1 MAKSDKKKGPRG
13 GKMKASPPAKT
24 IANANNIVPIKT
36 REDMREGLRRNV
48 DPKRY
53 HNPDSPDGRWPR
65 HMA

>member
-1 MAKSDKKKGPRG
+1 MAKSKKKKKLTKRELL
-13 GKMKASPPAKT
+13 K

-53 HNPDSPDGRWPR
+53 RNPDSPDGRWPR
-65 HMA
+65 ILA